1 MVWSRPVPGVAWL
14 ILALAWSLVGGG
26 CRAPEEAA
34 APLAIASDAEGT
46 DVARGGLRAR
56 AAGAVDPGRQGSD
69 YRLGAGDRIRLTTL
83 RHQDLSG
90 EFELDGRGYFTMP
103 LVGQIY
109 AYRRTPRQLE
119 NEVEIA
125 LRGGGYLVDPR
136 VSVEVLNYRPVY
148 VFGEVQAP
156 GSYPYVGGMTV
167 ESALAL
173 AGGEARVPEILLSRG
188 GANGPTFAVSGDT
201 ALLPGDIIEVPD
213 RAS

>member
-1 MVWSRPVPGVAWL
+1 MVWSRRSFPAVAWL
-14 ILALAWSLVGGG
+14 IWAFAWALLASG

-34 APLAIASDAEGT
+34 APATPTAEASAAD
-46 DVARGGLRAR
+46 RANLQVR
-56 AAGAVDPGRQGSD
+56 PAGALHPGRGKGAD

-103 LVGQIY
+103 LVGQIF
-109 AYRRTPRQLE
+109 AYGRTPSQLE

-125 LRGGGYLVDPR
+125 LRGGGYLVQPR
-136 VSVEVLNYRPVY
+136 VSIEVLNYRPIY
-148 VFGEVQAP
+148 IFGKVPAP

-167 ESALAL
+167 ANALAL
-173 AGGEARVPEILLSRG
+173 AGGATGDRQVRLSRG
-188 GANGPTFAVSGDT
+188 GANGPTFTVSGDV
-201 ALLPGDIIEVPD
+201 ALLPGDIIEVPE